1 MNTKTLIWC
10 LLALVTSNVA
20 DTRAAKPVYAVTK
33 ATVTD
38 LGTLGGEESV
48 ALDIN
53 NAGEI
58 VGWSKTSQGGTHAFL
73 FRNGSM
79 EDIGATGGST
89 NSEAHGINN
98 KTEVVGFF
106 RDNNP
111 PPNDFTHAFFLR
123 PGEPLTPF
131 PEGGNPD
138 CKPASVARAINDSRT
153 IVGSVIHGNGLDPCT
168 TRAEIAVRW
177 KSHPA
182 FFTRLRLLEHYPPH
196 NRALDINN
204 QGRIIEYFSQMDGIE
219 NVEGYFLWN
228 SGSVTPVPDPVAPSM
243 YSYRRSGIDQVAGI
257 NDYGAVVVNAL
268 YFDHAAD
275 TRYTH
280 ALFRRKTGVP
290 TVDLGTL
297 SGGKESFGYEINNQ
311 NMIAGM
317 ADRPRR
323 SQPGSLVPK
332 QTVGFLWHNHFGMR
346 ALPKLPSN
354 SLKCEAYSLNNR
366 ASSPPG
372 LVQVV
377 GFCTVAGKRH
387 AVRWDVTVGFKRE

>member
-58 VGWSKTSQGGTHAFL
+58 VGWSKTSQDGTHAFL

-79 EDIGATGGST
+79 EDIGTQGSPI

-111 PPNDFTHAFFLR
+111 PPNDLTHAFFLR
-123 PGEPLTPF
+123 PGEPFKPL

-138 CKPASVARAINDSRT
+138 CKPASVARAISDSRT
-153 IVGSVIHGNGLDPCT
+153 IVGSVIGCS
-168 TRAEIAVRW
+168 RKAEIAIRW
-177 KSHPA
+177 TFHPG
-182 FFTRLRLLEHYPPH
+182 FFTRLHLPEHYPPH

-219 NVEGYFLWN
+219 NIEGYFLWN

-243 YSYRRSGIDQVAGI
+243 HSYRRSGIDQVAGI
-257 NDYGAVVVNAL
+257 NEYGAVVVNAL
-268 YFDHAAD
+268 YLDHAAL

-280 ALFRRKTGVP
+280 ALFWRKADVP

-297 SGGKESFGYEINNQ
+297 SGGKESVGYEINNQ

-317 ADRPRR
+317 ADRPLR
-323 SQPGSLVPK
+323 SQPKPLLPVK
-332 QTVGFLWHNHFGMR
+332 ETVGFLWHKHFGMR

-354 SLKCEAYSLNNR
+354 SLNKCEAYSLNDR

-377 GFCTVAGKRH
+377 GYCTVADKRH